1 MVIEDIFL
9 QLSNITL
16 AGLFYNGTAGR
27 LPCNNIETQFI
38 ECADPTG
45 CGTGPAATSW
55 DYQVCVCGG
64 GGCRSINLAKTLC
77 VFTDD
82 MYVCKS
88 WKYMKIGGKNVFIV
102 EKASPPAPR

>member
-55 DYQVCVCGG
+55 DYQVCVCVCVCGG
-64 GGCRSINLAKTLC
+64 GVDPSI
-77 VFTDD
+77 
-82 MYVCKS
+82 
-88 WKYMKIGGKNVFIV
+88 
-102 EKASPPAPR
+102 